1 MNSGD
6 SPIYQFFKSVILGCI
21 LWLLMSVVLVPT
33 LSIVCLPFL
42 FYGLYSKAFLIG
54 FVFMEVAFTLCLIRA
69 IIYSVTHT
77 QKGENDESE

>member
-1 MNSGD
+1 MNND
-6 SPIYQFFKSVILGCI
+6 SLIYRFFKSAILGCV
-21 LWLLMSVVLVPT
+21 LWVLMSAVLVPT
-33 LSIVCLPFL
+33 LTIVCLPFL

-54 FVFMEVAFTLCLIRA
+54 FVFMEVTFTLCLIRA